1 MAEIIKTKRLSAIS
15 LSLMLVII
23 LAACAAQPVQTVEV
37 TRIVKETVLVTQVV
51 IITATPPPPTPTPE
65 ATPTPAFARWTIE
78 QAAAAII
85 AAGLEFESPRP
96 MTADDYGFAPYVGEG
111 VRFLIP
117 SLGPDS
123 GGRLF
128 ALQNQA
134 ELDSLREYYESLGRQ
149 SAAFFSWVF
158 TRDNILIQIN
168 GSLPADIAAR
178 YEQALKA
185 ME

>member
-96 MTADDYGFAPYVGEG
+96 MTADDYG
-111 VRFLIP
+111 
-117 SLGPDS
+117 
-123 GGRLF
+123 
-128 ALQNQA
+128 
-134 ELDSLREYYESLGRQ
+134 
-149 SAAFFSWVF
+149 
-158 TRDNILIQIN
+158 
-168 GSLPADIAAR
+168 
-178 YEQALKA
+178 
-185 ME
+185 